1 MFLYNP
7 KIHGTQ
13 FWDQFSDF
21 IHQLKPTQQ
30 NSVKF
35 PGKLPKMQCGQAG
48 FQEMSEIENRLDQV
62 REFSYGLG
70 QGIRLGGLVREFSK
84 PVRGLGQRIR
94 LGSLVR
100 DQGVR
105 LDSKLSP
112 VFRPGSA
119 PRAHSSSVW
128 NTLRKTAPVQSL
140 SLTTHPPR
148 TYPRIT
154 VFI

>member
-21 IHQLKPTQQ
+21 IHQLKPMQQ

-62 REFSYGLG
+62 REFSQGLG
-70 QGIRLGGLVREFSK
+70 QGIRLGGLVREFSQGIRLENQ
-84 PVRGLGQRIR
+84 VRKFSQGLGSQVRFEAKSSFSAG
-94 LGSLVR
+94 LGSA
-100 DQGVR
+100 
-105 LDSKLSP
+105 
-112 VFRPGSA
+112 GSFQ
-119 PRAHSSSVW
+119 
-128 NTLRKTAPVQSL
+128 QSL
-140 SLTTHPPR
+140 RLKGFQPKIFRS
-148 TYPRIT
+148 IIFNDSI
-154 VFI
+154 VD